1 MNYINIDFL
10 NKSKLC
16 WDDVL
21 YLMLVKQG
29 AEEHL
34 KDEAIIEKLLITGCV
49 KKIKRKNKTE
59 TENSLLRLDKK
70 GKEFLDKLQEA
81 PITNEVKIVVDWLCE
96 IYLGLGKN
104 IGNKAQLTRNIRD
117 FSNATDISKN
127 RLVQLCTTFVNDE
140 SQMEYSFYLEYVF
153 WKAPNA
159 FATRFS
165 LENSRLWRY
174 YQERQDYFD
183 NEWEQEKYQN

>member
-1 MNYINIDFL
+1 MYVNIDFL
-10 NKSKLC
+10 NKSNLC
-16 WDDVL
+16 WNDVL
-21 YLMLVKQG
+21 YLILVKQK
-29 AEEHL
+29 EENHL
-34 KDEAIIEKLLITGCV
+34 NDETVITNLLDLSYI
-49 KKIKRKNKTE
+49 KKIKRRNKTE
-59 TENSLLRLDKK
+59 TENSLLRLNKK
-70 GKEFLDKLQEA
+70 GKEFLDKLEEA
-81 PITNEVKIVVDWLCE
+81 PVLEEHKIVAEWLCKT
-96 IYLGLGKN
+96 YLGLGKK
-104 IGNKAQLTRNIRD
+104 IGNKAQLIRNIRD

-140 SQMEYSFYLEYVF
+140 SQMEYSFYLEYIF

>member
-1 MNYINIDFL
+1 MYINIDFL
-10 NKSKLC
+10 NKSNLC
-16 WDDVL
+16 WNDVL
-21 YLMLVKQG
+21 YLILVKQK
-29 AEEHL
+29 EENHL
-34 KDEAIIEKLLITGCV
+34 NDETVITNLLNLGYI

-59 TENSLLRLDKK
+59 SENSLLRLDKK
-70 GKEFLDKLQEA
+70 GKEFLDKLEES
-81 PITNEVKIVVDWLCE
+81 PVLEEHKIVAEWLCKT
-96 IYLGLGKN
+96 YLGLGKK
-104 IGNKAQLTRNIRD
+104 IGNKAQLIRNIRD

-165 LENSRLWRY
+165 LENSRLWGY
-174 YQERQDYFD
+174 YQDKREYFD
-183 NEWEQEKYQN
+183 REWEQEKYQN